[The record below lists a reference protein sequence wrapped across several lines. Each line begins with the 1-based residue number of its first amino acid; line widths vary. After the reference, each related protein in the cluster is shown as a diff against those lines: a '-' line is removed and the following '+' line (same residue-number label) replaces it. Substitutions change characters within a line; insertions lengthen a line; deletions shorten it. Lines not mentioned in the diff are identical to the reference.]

1 MMRVELADKEFA
13 SFQKYIYETAGI
25 RLGDHK
31 KTLVGN
37 RLRRR
42 LAATGSS
49 TYSDYYRFLT
59 SAAGKNELPNFLDEV
74 TTNETYFF
82 RDEHQYEWFEKTF
95 LPEVIDEGQKGK
107 RPKSLKVWSAAS
119 STGEE
124 PYSIAMCLRQRLAV
138 PDGWIFRI
146 FGTDLSEGA
155 LQKAGKAVYGDRSLQ
170 LVSQSQRRRFFKQ
183 SKGESNGEPTWAL
196 TDDVKEL
203 VTYQCHNLLKP
214 MTRGPFDCIFIKNVL
229 IYFDEA
235 SKRAV
240 VEHLMKALSRGGY
253 LVVGPSEGIFRML
266 DSLEKIKPWLYRK
279 SR

>member
-107 RPKSLKVWSAAS
+107 RQPQQSPARRD
-119 STGEE
+119 EE
-124 PYSIAMCLRQRLAV
+124 
-138 PDGWIFRI
+138 
-146 FGTDLSEGA
+146 
-155 LQKAGKAVYGDRSLQ
+155 
-170 LVSQSQRRRFFKQ
+170 
-183 SKGESNGEPTWAL
+183 N
-196 TDDVKEL
+196 
-203 VTYQCHNLLKP
+203 
-214 MTRGPFDCIFIKNVL
+214 
-229 IYFDEA
+229 
-235 SKRAV
+235 
-240 VEHLMKALSRGGY
+240 
-253 LVVGPSEGIFRML
+253 
-266 DSLEKIKPWLYRK
+266 
-279 SR
+279 